1 MLSTTRADTSSILVG
16 LLLGLLGNG
25 VGERLLGDWHCTCSA
40 WSVVVG
46 EDTIVSLVATAFVVK
61 DAWTIVV
68 EFACFAFIALT
79 FQVILA

>member
-1 MLSTTRADTSSILVG
+1 MLSTPRAKTSIILVG
-16 LLLGLLGNG
+16 LLLSLFSSGF
-25 VGERLLGDWHCTCSA
+25 GERLLDDWHCTCSA

-79 FQVILA
+79 FQVVLA

>member
-16 LLLGLLGNG
+16 LLLSLFSSGF
-25 VGERLLGDWHCTCSA
+25 GERLLDDWHCTCSA

-68 EFACFAFIALT
+68 EFACLAFVALT
-79 FQVILA
+79 FHVVLA